1 LTALLV
7 SMELVLSLAG
17 RLRGM
22 GEQLVVMAE
31 ELEAV
36 TRGREDHAPTTAE
49 GPEVGGTDRSGLDVF
64 RRAQAVEGE
73 GAGLFEDRITVG
85 LWIAH
90 TAINRSEAG
99 WWSDSIVEVVEQDF
113 HGWVNVSV
121 PAGWAQEV
129 ARQALDARSGNGMDI
144 TGGALFVLSRQ
155 DLVTN
160 GWSAEEAIHAFT
172 EGEHGLFFFRVWPG
186 D

>member
-7 SMELVLSLAG
+7 SMKLVLSLAG

-22 GEQLVVMAE
+22 AEELVGMAE
-31 ELEAV
+31 EFEAA
-36 TRGREDHAPTTAE
+36 TRLMEEALPFDPPPAKSAGE
-49 GPEVGGTDRSGLDVF
+49 GSGWSELDVF
-64 RRAQAVEGE
+64 RLAQAVEGE

-113 HGWVNVSV
+113 HGWVNVTV
-121 PAGWAQEV
+121 PAEWACEV
-129 ARQALDARSGNGMDI
+129 AKRALMRERDI

-155 DLVTN
+155 DLVEN
-160 GWSAEEAIHAFT
+160 GWSAEEAIHSFE
-172 EGEHGLFFFRVWPG
+172 EGAHGLFFFRVWPG